1 MPFRHLTKY
10 QLSARI
16 RAHRAAHRDLA
27 GKAGS
32 VARREEIRRELSKLL
47 AATARE
53 RASRLAVRERASA
66 CEAERS

>member
-32 VARREEIRRELSKLL
+32 LARREEIRRELTKLL
-47 AATARE
+47 AARAQERPRCLAARE
-53 RASRLAVRERASA
+53 RASA
-66 CEAERS
+66 